1 MKLKVFFLNKNKHL
15 EPSSRAVF
23 LETFRDSK
31 SHYWIDIENPNPA
44 SLEEFLSLL
53 ELHPLI
59 LEGCLDPTETSHVA
73 PYRQSLFIKFSIQ
86 LELDIPEQS
95 FLTIICLRQA
105 IITIHER
112 SIPTIENI
120 AAEFSSAV
128 RFHALSTAAIAYQIL
143 DHLIDD
149 DMAFV
154 LKFRR
159 EIESLE
165 EAIDQMA
172 DSVQT
177 DQIMMLKQRVARL
190 SKTCDDQRFC
200 MTALQTIESDVFDIS
215 YFREYFRDSLTNLEY
230 TIRSVDR
237 QQTHLSEL
245 RQHYQLTLQER
256 TNKRL
261 RLLTI
266 LSAVFMPLTLI
277 AGIYGMNFRYMP
289 ELKWPY
295 SYPLVIAVMIAL
307 AVTLLWI
314 FYRKGWFK

>member
-1 MKLKVFFLNKNKHL
+1 
-15 EPSSRAVF
+15 
-23 LETFRDSK
+23 
-31 SHYWIDIENPNPA
+31 
-44 SLEEFLSLL
+44 
-53 ELHPLI
+53 
-59 LEGCLDPTETSHVA
+59 
-73 PYRQSLFIKFSIQ
+73 
-86 LELDIPEQS
+86 
-95 FLTIICLRQA
+95 
-105 IITIHER
+105 
-112 SIPTIENI
+112 
-120 AAEFSSAV
+120 
-128 RFHALSTAAIAYQIL
+128 
-143 DHLIDD
+143 
-149 DMAFV
+149 MAFI

-159 EIESLE
+159 KFILKFRRKIESLE

-172 DSVQT
+172 DSVQIN
-177 DQIMMLKQRVARL
+177 QIMMLKQRVARL

-230 TIRSVDR
+230 TIRSVGR

-307 AVTLLWI
+307 AVVLLWV
-314 FYRKGWFK
+314 FYWKGWFK